1 MNEERMK
8 VLEMLSQGII
18 TVDEA
23 NELLKSLDSSK
34 VVVDRKLISEAK
46 HLKNTAGKFLYI
58 KVISKDGD
66 KINVNLPIALLKSAM
81 KLGNVQ
87 AIIDKSLSGS
97 SIADEMIDVDL
108 IIQCIEN
115 GVIGDIVSVESSD
128 GDVVRIYIE

>member
-8 VLEMLSQGII
+8 VLDMLSQGII

-34 VVVDRKLISEAK
+34 VEVDGKLVSEGRY
-46 HLKNTAGKFLYI
+46 LKSTAGKFLYI

-66 KINVNLPIALLKSAM
+66 KINVTLPIALLKSAM

-97 SIADEMIDVDL
+97 TVADEMINIDL
-108 IIQCIEN
+108 IIECIEN

-128 GDVVRIYIE
+128 GDIVRIYIE